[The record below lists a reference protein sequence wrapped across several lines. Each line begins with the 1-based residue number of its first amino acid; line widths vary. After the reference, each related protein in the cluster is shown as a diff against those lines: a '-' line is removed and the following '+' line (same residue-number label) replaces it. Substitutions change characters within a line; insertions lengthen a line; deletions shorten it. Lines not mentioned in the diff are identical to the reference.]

1 MMCCKIGI
9 REVAETAQVKA
20 CQCFLPSLC
29 WAMVLLGVFMTM
41 GALIMG
47 ILAFSKLSSLPPF
60 FGGSEETWG
69 LLVEETLQE
78 GYPF

>member
-1 MMCCKIGI
+1 MIIGT
-9 REVAETAQVKA
+9 EVKA

-47 ILAFSKLSSLPPF
+47 TSAKGAYHGFKMVYVYYIRY
-60 FGGSEETWG
+60 TC
-69 LLVEETLQE
+69 TRT
-78 GYPF
+78 